1 MQRRTRP
8 PPREE
13 EEVIDWTAVGREV
26 TGYLQD
32 LIRID
37 TRNPPGNESEAA
49 RYLAGVLERE
59 GFETAITE
67 SAPGRG
73 NVTTR
78 LEGGG
83 DPPLLLLGHTD
94 VVAVEADQWM
104 HPPFGGELHD
114 GYVWG
119 RGALDMKNMVV
130 VELMVMLLLRR
141 HGQALNR
148 TVLFAATADEEA
160 GKGDHGPGWLLDHHP
175 EQIEAPVILT
185 EGAGHDLQV
194 GRRRFYTCQ
203 VCQKGICRMRVTA
216 RGLPGHGSVPH
227 SENAVVR
234 LCRAMGGLDG
244 VALPVHQSA
253 TLTAFLEGLAQGQPS
268 ELARLLRQVVD
279 PEGSEAA
286 LKALPLEE
294 EFKASLRSLLRNTAS
309 VTMLS
314 AGTKINV
321 IPAEATAFVD
331 GRLAPQQSAE
341 SFVAELRTFIG
352 TEVEIEVEQYS
363 PPLDGSSTTPF
374 YRAIEEV
381 MEGHDPGVPVIPSL
395 STGGTDAKHICPRRP
410 GTEIYGFMP
419 YRQSPGTEE
428 MRLIHGHDERTS
440 VANLLFAT
448 KVIFDLVCRYGGAP
462 GARMG

>member
-1 MQRRTRP
+1 MS
-8 PPREE
+8 
-13 EEVIDWTAVGREV
+13 I
-26 TGYLQD
+26 
-32 LIRID
+32 
-37 TRNPPGNESEAA
+37 
-49 RYLAGVLERE
+49 
-59 GFETAITE
+59 
-67 SAPGRG
+67 SA
-73 NVTTR
+73 R
-78 LEGGG
+78 LEGTGG
-83 DPPLLLLGHTD
+83 DGLRPICLLSHID
-94 VVAVEADQWM
+94 VVPVEREHWTRD
-104 HPPFGGELHD
+104 PFGGELID
-114 GYVWG
+114 GVIWG
-119 RGALDMKNMVV
+119 RGTLDMKGMGVL
-130 VELMVMLLLRR
+130 ELMVMLLLRR

-185 EGAGHDLQV
+185 EGGGHDLQV

-216 RGLPGHGSVPH
+216 RGLPGHGSVPN

-244 VALPVHQSA
+244 VALPLHQSA

-279 PEGSEAA
+279 PEGSESA

-331 GRLAPQQSAE
+331 GRLAPQHCRLQA
-341 SFVAELRTFIG
+341 
-352 TEVEIEVEQYS
+352 
-363 PPLDGSSTTPF
+363 
-374 YRAIEEV
+374 
-381 MEGHDPGVPVIPSL
+381 VPY
-395 STGGTDAKHICPRRP
+395 RRP
-410 GTEIYGFMP
+410 TW
-419 YRQSPGTEE
+419 T
-428 MRLIHGHDERTS
+428 
-440 VANLLFAT
+440 
-448 KVIFDLVCRYGGAP
+448 
-462 GARMG
+462 